1 MPSHKAAPSYWSIVV
16 LAAALLMV
24 TMGLRQS
31 QGLFLSPLNT
41 TTGLGIAT
49 ISLAMAI
56 GQFVWGAVQPI
67 AGAIADR
74 YGPGRVL
81 VGGILLLA
89 LGSAITPFMTTSTG
103 LIFSLGILVAAG
115 AGAGSFS
122 VLIGSAARH
131 MPPEKRGMAAGIIN
145 AGGSFG
151 QFVFA
156 PITQKLISGFGWM
169 GAMWSIAL
177 IALAALPITRALR
190 GKPATAAEQ
199 ARSVAANPA
208 DKGMRAALRHA
219 MKDRSYL
226 LLHAGFFTCGFHIA
240 FLVTHLPGE
249 VQLCGQPAQVASWSL
264 AIIGLA
270 NIFGSL
276 LAGWG
281 TQKYRSKYIL
291 FWMYSSRALLILIYL
306 AAPKT
311 ALTFYLFAA
320 GLGLTWLATV
330 PPTAAIVGKLFG
342 TRYLATLFGLTLLS
356 HQTGAFLGAWLG
368 GLAVVNL
375 GDYTLMW
382 YLDAGLAA
390 LAALVNLPIRE
401 APISSTLQP
410 A

>member
-1 MPSHKAAPSYWSIVV
+1 MSSRTETRPYWSIVV

-89 LGSAITPFMTTSTG
+89 LGSAITPFMTTSAG

-131 MPPEKRGMAAGIIN
+131 MPPEKRGMGAGIIN

-177 IALAALPITRALR
+177 IALAA
-190 GKPATAAEQ
+190 
-199 ARSVAANPA
+199 
-208 DKGMRAALRHA
+208 
-219 MKDRSYL
+219 
-226 LLHAGFFTCGFHIA
+226 
-240 FLVTHLPGE
+240 
-249 VQLCGQPAQVASWSL
+249 
-264 AIIGLA
+264 
-270 NIFGSL
+270 
-276 LAGWG
+276 
-281 TQKYRSKYIL
+281 
-291 FWMYSSRALLILIYL
+291 
-306 AAPKT
+306 
-311 ALTFYLFAA
+311 
-320 GLGLTWLATV
+320 
-330 PPTAAIVGKLFG
+330 
-342 TRYLATLFGLTLLS
+342 
-356 HQTGAFLGAWLG
+356 
-368 GLAVVNL
+368 
-375 GDYTLMW
+375 
-382 YLDAGLAA
+382 
-390 LAALVNLPIRE
+390 
-401 APISSTLQP
+401 
-410 A
+410 

>member
-89 LGSAITPFMTTSTG
+89 LGSAITPFMTTSAG

-219 MKDRSYL
+219 IKDRSYL

-249 VQLCGQPAQVASWSL
+249 VQLCGQSAQVASWSL

-291 FWMYSSRALLILIYL
+291 FWMYSSRTLLILIYL

>member
-1 MPSHKAAPSYWSIVV
+1 MARSNETRSYWFIVL
-16 LAAALLMV
+16 LAAALLMI
-24 TMGLRQS
+24 TMGSRQS

-41 TTGLGIAT
+41 STGIGIAT

-81 VGGILLLA
+81 AGGILLLA
-89 LGSAITPFMTTSTG
+89 LGSALVPFMTSPAG

-115 AGAGSFS
+115 SGAGSFS
-122 VLIGSAARH
+122 VLIGSASRH
-131 MPPEKRGMAAGIIN
+131 MPADKRGMAAGIIN

-156 PITQKLISGFGWM
+156 PITQRLISTLGWM
-169 GAMWSIAL
+169 GAMWSIAA
-177 IALAALPITRALR
+177 IALAALPLTRSLR
-190 GKPATAAEQ
+190 GKPASAAEQ
-199 ARSVAANPA
+199 ARSVASSPA
-208 DKGMRAALRHA
+208 DNGMRAALRA
-219 MKDRSYL
+219 ALQDRSYL

-249 VQLCGQPAQVASWSL
+249 VQLCGLSAQVASWSL
-264 AIIGLA
+264 GIIGLS
-270 NIFGSL
+270 NIVGSL
-276 LAGWG
+276 LAGFG
-281 TQKYRSKYIL
+281 TQRYRSKYIL
-291 FWMYSSRALLILIYL
+291 FWMYSSRAVLILLYL

-356 HQTGAFLGAWLG
+356 HQVGAFLGAWLG

-375 GDYTLMW
+375 GDYTVMW

-390 LAALVNLPIRE
+390 LAALVNVPIRE
-401 APISSTLQP
+401 AAIAPRLQP